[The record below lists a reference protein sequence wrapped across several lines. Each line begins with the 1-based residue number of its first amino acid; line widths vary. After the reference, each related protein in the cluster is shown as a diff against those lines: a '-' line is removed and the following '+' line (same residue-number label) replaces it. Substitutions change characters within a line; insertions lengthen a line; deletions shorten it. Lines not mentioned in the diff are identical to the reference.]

1 MTESYRSPRI
11 IIKDIDTEDV
21 LTGSG
26 NIVINNEIGS
36 TQLSKETDFDSDE
49 EESQE
54 DSPTYKVWWFAKKY
68 IETCTFGSF
77 DNTQYPKRAGFFL
90 QNEW

>member
-11 IIKDIDTEDV
+11 KIKDIDTEDV

-54 DSPTYKVWWFAKKY
+54 DSPTYKVW
-68 IETCTFGSF
+68 
-77 DNTQYPKRAGFFL
+77 
-90 QNEW
+90 

>member
-1 MTESYRSPRI
+1 MRESYRSPRI

-49 EESQE
+49 DESQD
-54 DSPTYKVWWFAKKY
+54 DSPTYKVW
-68 IETCTFGSF
+68 
-77 DNTQYPKRAGFFL
+77 
-90 QNEW
+90 

>member
-1 MTESYRSPRI
+1 MKESYRSPRI
-11 IIKDIDTEDV
+11 KTKDIDTEDV

-49 EESQE
+49 DESQD
-54 DSPTYKVWWFAKKY
+54 DSPTYKVW
-68 IETCTFGSF
+68 
-77 DNTQYPKRAGFFL
+77 
-90 QNEW
+90 

>member
-11 IIKDIDTEDV
+11 KIKDIDTEDV
-21 LTGSG
+21 LAGTG

-49 EESQE
+49 DGSQE
-54 DSPTYKVWWFAKKY
+54 DSPTYKVW
-68 IETCTFGSF
+68 
-77 DNTQYPKRAGFFL
+77 
-90 QNEW
+90 